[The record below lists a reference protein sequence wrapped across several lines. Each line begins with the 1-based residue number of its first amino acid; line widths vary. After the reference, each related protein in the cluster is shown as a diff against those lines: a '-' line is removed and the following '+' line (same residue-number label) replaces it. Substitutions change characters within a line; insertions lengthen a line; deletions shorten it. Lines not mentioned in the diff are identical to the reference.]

1 MKEGMLKA
9 VNPIEPHERV
19 RSDRVL
25 NRKTAT
31 DRELPSHMAGATA
44 VRDQWAP
51 KEQNAGGNLSGH
63 DPEVEL
69 LMVPDFQGMSG
80 QGANQSTMRPK
91 GSS

>member
-9 VNPIEPHERV
+9 KNPIEPHERV
-19 RSDRVL
+19 RGDSSL
-25 NRKTAT
+25 NRAGVS
-31 DRELPSHMAGATA
+31 DRELPVHMEAAMG
-44 VRDQWAP
+44 RDCQWSP
-51 KEQNAGGNLSGH
+51 KEQNQGGNLSGH

-91 GSS
+91 GST